1 MVEEAEK
8 FSEQD
13 KLVKEKLEA
22 KHQLENYIHQMRNTI
37 EDKEKLK
44 DKLEA
49 DDKKTI
55 EEALKKETDWI
66 AANEEAEK
74 DDLEEHFKALQKVC
88 DPIIAKVYQKQGGQ
102 AGKDGGDGG
111 KDDEEFED
119 L

>member
-1 MVEEAEK
+1 
-8 FSEQD
+8 
-13 KLVKEKLEA
+13 
-22 KHQLENYIHQMRNTI
+22 MRNTI

-55 EEALKKETDWI
+55 EEALKKETDWM

-74 DDLEEHFKALQKVC
+74 DDMEEHFKALQKIC

-102 AGKDGGDGG
+102 PGGKDGGDGG

-119 L
+119 LWIILHTTTHRDTTAN